1 MLGANRGSA
10 QVMSNQAVMK
20 EGPTALLKHRLRG
33 KPIKK
38 KKKKPT
44 LPVYVHRQS
53 VAMTLLQ
60 LWLSQCVTDWKVQ
73 YHINAFQAI
82 SAYFMLVFT
91 SLLFPAEG
99 ALGWK

>member
-1 MLGANRGSA
+1 
-10 QVMSNQAVMK
+10 MK
-20 EGPTALLKHRLRG
+20 EGPTSLLKRRLRG

-38 KKKKPT
+38 KKAT

-53 VAMTLLQ
+53 VAVTLLQ
-60 LWLSQCVTDWKVQ
+60 LWLSRCVTDWKVQ
-73 YHINAFQAI
+73 YRVNAFQAI
-82 SAYFMLVFT
+82 SAYFTLVFT

>member
-1 MLGANRGSA
+1 MYD
-10 QVMSNQAVMK
+10 VMK
-20 EGPTALLKHRLRG
+20 EGPTSLLKHRLTG

-38 KKKKPT
+38 KKS
-44 LPVYVHRQS
+44 LSVYVHRQS

-60 LWLSQCVTDWKVQ
+60 LWLRRCVTEWKVQ
-73 YHINAFQAI
+73 YRVNTFQAI

-99 ALGWK
+99 ALGLG